1 MSKNKLLKTVVAA
14 AAIGSVCYV
23 FRDKIKASTAYQK
36 LDEKIDVDD
45 KVSKVNEK
53 VAKVKDSIMEKMP
66 VKDETDRDYFSL
78 DDYAAEPDPED
89 IAAEEAKAEEDAE
102 PADIISEDTD
112 TKDNASED
120 TETEASPILYENE
133 GLTDTSDDLES
144 IDDTGRMDF

>member
-89 IAAEEAKAEEDAE
+89 IAAEEAKA
-102 PADIISEDTD
+102 
-112 TKDNASED
+112 KED

>member
-78 DDYAAEPDPED
+78 DDYTAEPDPED
-89 IAAEEAKAEEDAE
+89 IAAEEAKAE
-102 PADIISEDTD
+102 
-112 TKDNASED
+112 ED

>member
-23 FRDKIKASTAYQK
+23 FRDKIKASIAYQK
-36 LDEKIDVDD
+36 LVEKIDVDD
-45 KVSKVNEK
+45 KVSQVNEK

-89 IAAEEAKAEEDAE
+89 IAAEEAKAEED
-102 PADIISEDTD
+102 
-112 TKDNASED
+112 

>member
-66 VKDETDRDYFSL
+66 IKDETDRDYFSL
-78 DDYAAEPDPED
+78 DDYTAEPDPED
-89 IAAEEAKAEEDAE
+89 IAAEEAKAE
-102 PADIISEDTD
+102 
-112 TKDNASED
+112 ED

>member
-66 VKDETDRDYFSL
+66 VKDETDRDYL
-78 DDYAAEPDPED
+78 DR
-89 IAAEEAKAEEDAE
+89 K
-102 PADIISEDTD
+102 SVV
-112 TKDNASED
+112 
-120 TETEASPILYENE
+120 
-133 GLTDTSDDLES
+133 
-144 IDDTGRMDF
+144 

>member
-66 VKDETDRDYFSL
+66 VKDGPTG
-78 DDYAAEPDPED
+78 
-89 IAAEEAKAEEDAE
+89 
-102 PADIISEDTD
+102 IISHWT
-112 TKDNASED
+112 TMLPSL
-120 TETEASPILYENE
+120 ILR
-133 GLTDTSDDLES
+133 
-144 IDDTGRMDF
+144 I

>member
-89 IAAEEAKAEEDAE
+89 IAAEEAKAEED
-102 PADIISEDTD
+102 
-112 TKDNASED
+112 

>member
-89 IAAEEAKAEEDAE
+89 IAAEEAKAEEDTE
-102 PADIISEDTD
+102 PADII
-112 TKDNASED
+112 SED

>member
-14 AAIGSVCYV
+14 AAIGSVCYA

-89 IAAEEAKAEEDAE
+89 IAAEEAKA
-102 PADIISEDTD
+102 
-112 TKDNASED
+112 
-120 TETEASPILYENE
+120 SPILYENE
-133 GLTDTSDDLES
+133 GLSDTSDDLES
-144 IDDTGRMDF
+144 IDDTGRLDF